1 LAAGHVFVDDGEDFG
16 LDVCPGCGAVLGDGD
31 VVDAEEDGGYAVDV
45 EELGGERRR
54 MGWGERGA
62 WVEVFEVGGDY

>member
-1 LAAGHVFVDDGEDFG
+1 VR
-16 LDVCPGCGAVLGDGD
+16 PGCGAVLGDGD

-45 EELGGERRR
+45 EELGGERGR

-62 WVEVFEVGGDY
+62 WVEVFEVGGGY